1 MNNKKAKWLRS
12 LVNTKNPVLLL
23 LIRNKF
29 GETTQGMDYNGLY
42 KAAKKLFKLGE
53 IQKVKN
59 WPTAREL
66 RKMKGKELFDAPD
79 LIKATTP
86 PE

>member
-1 MNNKKAKWLRS
+1 MNGKRAKWLNK
-12 LVNTKNPVLLL
+12 LVTTRNPVLLL

-29 GETTQGMDYNGLY
+29 GEKTQGMDYGSLYNAAKRLY
-42 KAAKKLFKLGE
+42 KRGE

-59 WPTAREL
+59 WPTLKEL
-66 RKMKGKELFDAPD
+66 KKMKGKELFDATD
-79 LIKATTP
+79 IIQATNP